1 MSQPKEKDVRRGMPS
16 ASDFGHLKK
25 CPGKHQSQTGRKD
38 SESSQAARGT
48 LIHEFLANP
57 EKIEI
62 LKGDEE
68 AISLAMDMISERNAL
83 LKRVWHRTVSN
94 PPNYFN
100 EERMW
105 YRGDRYSG
113 VPDVLAIKDGIGFII
128 DYKTGP
134 IAVPHAS
141 ENIQLMALA
150 VLADYV
156 HGLEGCHVGIIQP
169 PCGSPHTYYYD
180 KAALVKARRVV
191 TRILRDIEAK
201 HPRLKAG
208 ESQCRYCLAKVDC
221 PAVKAAQE
229 GLMALSTV
237 TLLTG
242 NQISDALSI
251 LPVVEGRCKAL
262 KDEASLRLTKD
273 GDSVPGYG
281 LGKTSRRRKV
291 TNTYEAGMDM
301 VDNDLVSNEDLS
313 ACATISFSKL
323 VNAVKD
329 HMEVNRIEA
338 QFMAEEALGK
348 NLVYTEVKPR
358 VVEK

>member
-1 MSQPKEKDVRRGMPS
+1 MSQLEEKDVRRGMPS
-16 ASDFGHLKK
+16 ASDFGSLSK
-25 CPGKHQSQTGRKD
+25 CPGKHQSQKGRKD
-38 SESSQAARGT
+38 KETSQAARGT
-48 LIHEFLANP
+48 LIHEFLNNP
-57 EKIEI
+57 RGSKVLE
-62 LKGDEE
+62 GDEE
-68 AISLAMDMISERNAL
+68 AISMALAILSERDAL
-83 LKRVWHRTVSN
+83 LKRAMSSPIH
-94 PPNYFN
+94 YFN

-113 VPDVLAIKDGIGFII
+113 VPDVLAIKDNIGFII

-134 IAVPHAS
+134 IAVTHAS
-141 ENIQLMALA
+141 ENLQLMALA
-150 VLADYV
+150 VLADYI
-156 HGLEGCHVGIIQP
+156 HGLEGCHVAIIQP
-169 PCGSPHTYYYD
+169 PCGPPHTHYYD
-180 KAALVKARRVV
+180 KAALKKARCRI
-191 TRILRDIEAK
+191 TRILRAIEAK

-208 ESQCRYCLAKVDC
+208 EPQCRYCLAKIDC

-229 GLMALSTV
+229 ELMSLSTV
-237 TLLTG
+237 TMLTG
-242 NQISDALSI
+242 NQISNALTI

-262 KDEASLRLTKD
+262 KEEASRRLGED

-301 VDNDLVSNEDLS
+301 VDNDLVSNRDLT

-323 VNAVKD
+323 VGAVKD
-329 HMEVNRIEA
+329 HTGVNRIEA

-348 NLVYTEVKPR
+348 NLVYTEVKPK